1 MVARSRPLTFF
12 AIAIVLTIWVWSLSG
27 VLFWIRWNSVE
38 RPSGPIKELFPY
50 GEIRIGTDAS
60 YPPFEVATRTDLYGI
75 DIDIGK
81 AIGRRL
87 NVPVRFIN
95 MGYDGLYDSLKAD
108 QADILISA
116 LTIDYSRS
124 GDVSYTVPY
133 FNGGQV
139 LVTDDGH
146 PLTDMNEVSGHS
158 LAFEFGSDANLT
170 ARAWLRRIAPFQL
183 MPYETPNIA
192 LDSVRLGESN
202 AALVDATSAGLYLRK
217 YPDWQIHE
225 VQVTDLLYAI
235 AVSTKRGNTWSA
247 VNNALKSLIDDK
259 SIAGIIKNWLHD
271 SSSSTSER

>member
-1 MVARSRPLTFF
+1 MVTRARSLNFFVIFVALTLW
-12 AIAIVLTIWVWSLSG
+12 AWGLSG
-27 VLFWIRWNSVE
+27 VIFWIRWNSVT
-38 RPSGPIKELFPY
+38 RPNAPIKELFPY
-50 GEIRIGTDAS
+50 GEIRIGVDAS
-60 YPPFEVATRTDLYGI
+60 YPPFAVATSDDLYGI

-81 AIGRRL
+81 AVGKRL

-124 GDVSYTVPY
+124 GDVLYTVAY

-139 LVTDDGH
+139 LVTDNQH
-146 PLTDMNEVSGHS
+146 PLANMNEISGHT

-192 LDSVRLGESN
+192 LDSVRLGDSD
-202 AALVDATSAGLYLRK
+202 AALVDSTSAGLYLRQH
-217 YPDWQIHE
+217 PDWRVQE

-235 AVSTKRGNTWSA
+235 AVSTKRGNTWAA
-247 VNNALKSLIDDK
+247 VNNALKSLIDDRT
-259 SIAGIIKNWLHD
+259 IAAILKHWL
-271 SSSSTSER
+271 

>member
-1 MVARSRPLTFF
+1 MVTRTRSLTFF
-12 AIAIVLTIWVWSLSG
+12 AVIVGLTIWAWGLAG

-38 RPSGPIKELFPY
+38 RPGPPVKELFPY
-50 GEIRIGTDAS
+50 GEIRIGVDAS
-60 YPPFEVATRTDLYGI
+60 YPPFAVATDTDIFGI

-81 AIGRRL
+81 ALGERL

-124 GDVSYTVPY
+124 GDVLYTVPY
-133 FNGGQV
+133 YNAGQV
-139 LVTDDGH
+139 LVTDVQH
-146 PLTDMNEVSGHS
+146 PLDDMDEVGGHS
-158 LAFEFGSDANLT
+158 LAFEFGSEANLT

-192 LDSVRLGESN
+192 LDAVRLGDSD
-202 AALVDATSAGLYLRK
+202 AVLVDATSAGLYLHQH
-217 YPDWQIHE
+217 PDWNAHE
-225 VQVTDLLYAI
+225 AQVTDLLYAI
-235 AVSTKRGNTWSA
+235 ALSTKRGNTWAA

-259 SIAGIIKNWLHD
+259 TIASIIKKWL
-271 SSSSTSER
+271 

>member
-1 MVARSRPLTFF
+1 MAARTRPLTFF
-12 AIAIVLTIWVWSLSG
+12 AIFSVLTLWMWTLAG

-38 RPSGPIKELFPY
+38 RPGPPTKEIFPY
-50 GEIRIGTDAS
+50 GEIRIGVDAS
-60 YPPFEVATRTDLYGI
+60 YPPFAVATSTDLYGI

-81 AIGRRL
+81 AIGASL

-124 GDVSYTVPY
+124 GDVLYTVPY

-139 LVTDDGH
+139 LITNAGH
-146 PLTDMNEVSGHS
+146 PLGGMDEVSGHS

-183 MPYETPNIA
+183 MPYEIPAIA
-192 LDSVRLGESN
+192 LDSVRLGNSD
-202 AALVDATSAGLYLRK
+202 AALVDATSAGLYRREHP
-217 YPDWQIHE
+217 YWQVQE

-235 AVSTKRGNTWSA
+235 AVSTKRGTTWSA
-247 VNNALKSLIDDK
+247 VNNALKALIDDK
-259 SIAGIIKNWLHD
+259 TIATIIKNWLY
-271 SSSSTSER
+271 

>member
-1 MVARSRPLTFF
+1 MVARSRPLTFLSIF
-12 AIAIVLTIWVWSLSG
+12 VVLTLWTWTLAG

-38 RPSGPIKELFPY
+38 RPYAPVKELFPY
-50 GEIRIGTDAS
+50 GEIRIGVDAS
-60 YPPFEVATRTDLYGI
+60 YPPFAVATSDDLYGI

-81 AIGRRL
+81 AIGARL

-124 GDVSYTVPY
+124 GDVLYTIPY

-139 LVTDDGH
+139 LVTNAER
-146 PLTDMNEVSGHS
+146 PLANMEAVSGHS

-170 ARAWLRRIAPFQL
+170 ARAWLRRIAPFEM

-192 LDSVRLGESN
+192 LDAVRFGNSD
-202 AALVDATSAGLYLRK
+202 AALVDATSAGLYSRQ
-217 YPDWQIHE
+217 YPDWQVQE
-225 VQVTDLLYAI
+225 VQVTNLLYAI

-247 VNNALKSLIDDK
+247 VNQALKSLIDDK
-259 SIAGIIKNWLHD
+259 TIATIVKNWL
-271 SSSSTSER
+271 

>member
-1 MVARSRPLTFF
+1 MVTRSRRLALFSIFT
-12 AIAIVLTIWVWSLSG
+12 VLTIWAWGLAG
-27 VLFWIRWNSVE
+27 VLFWIRWNSVV
-38 RPSGPIKELFPY
+38 RPVAPVKELFPY
-50 GEIRIGTDAS
+50 GEIRIGVDAS
-60 YPPFEVATRTDLYGI
+60 YPPFEVATSTDLYGI

-81 AIGRRL
+81 AIGARL

-124 GDVSYTVPY
+124 GDVLYTVPY

-139 LVTDDGH
+139 LISDVQR
-146 PLTDMNEVSGHS
+146 PLADMNEVSGHS

-183 MPYETPNIA
+183 MPYETPNTA
-192 LDSVRLGESN
+192 LDSVRLGDSD
-202 AALVDATSAGLYLRK
+202 AALVDATNAGLYLRQH
-217 YPDWQIHE
+217 PDWNTQE
-225 VQVTDLLYAI
+225 VVVTDLLYAI

-247 VNNALKSLIDDK
+247 VNTTLKSLIDDK
-259 SIAGIIKNWLHD
+259 TIATIIKDWL
-271 SSSSTSER
+271 